1 MRLLIILT
9 ALAAPISASTIIS
22 DSTLPPAPD
31 ILMGD
36 SFVCTDAMT
45 LLRTKEAA
53 LAGYMQANK
62 SVDVISEQLRTSK
75 CVVTEDDAD
84 VIIKRL
90 AIGRIVGIQKDT
102 VSELIV
108 QVELDGKAMWT
119 ESVNLLNADFHEL
132 RISEK

>member
-1 MRLLIILT
+1 M
-9 ALAAPISASTIIS
+9 
-22 DSTLPPAPD
+22 
-31 ILMGD
+31 
-36 SFVCTDAMT
+36 
-45 LLRTKEAA
+45 
-53 LAGYMQANK
+53 
-62 SVDVISEQLRTSK
+62 
-75 CVVTEDDAD
+75 
-84 VIIKRL
+84 IIKRL